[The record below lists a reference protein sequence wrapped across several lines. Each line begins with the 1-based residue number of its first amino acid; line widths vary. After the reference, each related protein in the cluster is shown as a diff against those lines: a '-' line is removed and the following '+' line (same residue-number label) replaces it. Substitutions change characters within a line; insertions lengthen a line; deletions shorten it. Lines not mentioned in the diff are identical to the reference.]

1 MSGRIIRYKKH
12 EKQGS
17 GRIFVPVSIAQ
28 ALKWEDGD
36 GLNLTIEIIDGQ
48 KGIFL
53 CKKRTT
59 ENNKK

>member
-1 MSGRIIRYKKH
+1 MSGRIVQYKKH

-28 ALKWEDGD
+28 ALKWEHGD
-36 GLNLTIEIIDGQ
+36 ELNLTIEIIDEQ

-53 CKKRTT
+53 CKK
-59 ENNKK
+59 

>member
-1 MSGRIIRYKKH
+1 MSGRIVQYKKH

-36 GLNLTIEIIDGQ
+36 ELNLTIEIIGEQ

-53 CKKRTT
+53 CKKKS
-59 ENNKK
+59 EV